1 MNLVIGLVVVLL
13 ALALPM
19 LDRLTDAPVM
29 RQDVNA
35 GTRWWRLRERLR
47 RREEPGWPSG
57 LAEEGAS
64 ELDDLAAWRSR
75 RRPRSRPW
83 RN

>member
-1 MNLVIGLVVVLL
+1 MGLLVGLLVL
-13 ALALPM
+13 ALLSTALPL

-29 RQDVNA
+29 RRDVNA

-47 RREEPGWPSG
+47 RREAPGWPAE
-57 LAEEGAS
+57 LAEDAS
-64 ELDDLAAWRSR
+64 ELDGLAAWRSR
-75 RRPRSRPW
+75 PRPRSRPW